1 MIHPKIK
8 VKICRLQRSGNIRE
22 FSALNPDHLGFV
34 FYVLYTRLTEPEK
47 LKTGKNEEKEFLQK
61 GKELFLL

>member
-47 LKTGKNEEKEFLQK
+47 LKTGKNEE
-61 GKELFLL
+61 

>member
-8 VKICRLQRSGNIRE
+8 VKIRRLLRSGNIRE

-34 FYVLYTRLTEPEK
+34 FYGLY
-47 LKTGKNEEKEFLQK
+47 K
-61 GKELFLL
+61 G